1 MEAITKYIKNI
12 KASSG
17 VAICQVRI
25 GGIKKKF
32 QINVL
37 SNAENIT
44 GNMSNKIAL
53 SETAKSKIRATAL

>member
-25 GGIKKKF
+25 GGKKRNSKLMYSAMQRTLLVICQIK
-32 QINVL
+32 
-37 SNAENIT
+37 
-44 GNMSNKIAL
+44 
-53 SETAKSKIRATAL
+53 